1 MSVRDDIHAEVKKLE
16 GWVSPERGV
25 ELCDLILEHKP
36 IICVEIGVF
45 GGRSLIAQAMA
56 LRSLGAGKIY
66 GIDPW
71 KTEAAL
77 EGENVANKEWWS
89 KNVDLHG
96 IHRGTMEAIWR
107 LGLDEWAIV
116 IRAKSQDCR
125 WLFEGGVDWIFLD
138 GNHSEVSS
146 CRDVNNYVPLL
157 KPGGILIF
165 DDADWPSTQAA
176 LKLLDAQCD
185 LLKDAGSYRIYKKK

>member
-56 LRSLGAGKIY
+56 LRANGSGKVY

-116 IRAKSQDCR
+116 IRAKSQDCAFLFR
-125 WLFEGGVDWIFLD
+125 DGIDWLFID
-138 GNHSEVSS
+138 GNHSEEAST
-146 CRDVNNYVPLL
+146 RDVYRYVPLV
-157 KPGGILIF
+157 KSGGIMIF
-165 DDADWPSTQAA
+165 DDADWPSTQKAVA
-176 LKLLDAQCD
+176 LIEKEGR
-185 LLKDAGSYRIYKKK
+185 LLKDGGGYRIYQKH